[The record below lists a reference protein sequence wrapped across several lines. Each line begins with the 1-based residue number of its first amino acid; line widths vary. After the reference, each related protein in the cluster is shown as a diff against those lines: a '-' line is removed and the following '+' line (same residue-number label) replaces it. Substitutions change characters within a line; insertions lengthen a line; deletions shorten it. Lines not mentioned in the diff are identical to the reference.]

1 MATDSYGVEGIKVLA
16 RAHQS
21 LIWARTRHG
30 NQLRDALREYFPA
43 ALATF
48 EDLTSRD
55 ALAVLSKAP
64 NPDKA
69 AKLTIKQI
77 VIVLRR
83 AGRQRNLEVRA
94 QQIQEGLR
102 SAQLTAPTALVEA
115 FALTTAASVSIIE
128 EMNQQIIELE
138 VGLSE
143 HFGKHQDAG
152 IYRSLPGL
160 GETLGPRVLGEF
172 GDDPGR
178 YATAK
183 CRKNY
188 AGTSPLT
195 IASGKKRAVIAR

>member
-1 MATDSYGVEGIKVLA
+1 MNSPTDFRPLLQEPLVTG
-16 RAHQS
+16 
-21 LIWARTRHG
+21 
-30 NQLRDALREYFPA
+30 
-43 ALATF
+43 
-48 EDLTSRD
+48 
-55 ALAVLSKAP
+55 
-64 NPDKA
+64 
-69 AKLTIKQI
+69 QI